1 MRPCYSG
8 CFAGVADEIIDDVR
22 TVSRA
27 WIDFQAWVMR
37 RMDALAERRTRVSAG
52 PAHLA
57 IGERGERE
65 ALFHLRKLGYTV
77 VARRWKSAKLWGDI
91 DLIGWD
97 GKWLC
102 FIEVKTR
109 SGRDAIRAEVAVDH
123 EKQDMLRRMG
133 RAYLRGFPE
142 KLRADVPV
150 RFDVVSVYLLAAG
163 VEFDLYRGAF
173 GW

>member
-1 MRPCYSG
+1 MMG
-8 CFAGVADEIIDDVR
+8 
-22 TVSRA
+22 TA
-27 WIDFQAWVMR
+27 WIDIQAWTMR
-37 RMDALAERRTRVSAG
+37 RMDALAVRHARRRG
-52 PAHLA
+52 WPEHLA
-57 IGERGERE
+57 TGERGERE

-97 GKWLC
+97 GGWLC

-109 SGRDAIRAEVAVDH
+109 SGRDAMAAESAVDQ
-123 EKQDMLRRMG
+123 EKQDMLRRMA

-142 KLRADVPV
+142 KLRTDVPV
-150 RFDVVSVYLLAAG
+150 RFDVLSVYLLPTG
-163 VEFDLYRGAF
+163 VEFELYRGAF

>member
-1 MRPCYSG
+1 MKSYKTEWMM
-8 CFAGVADEIIDDVR
+8 A
-22 TVSRA
+22 TA
-27 WIDFQAWVMR
+27 WIDFQAWTMR
-37 RMDALAERRTRVSAG
+37 QMDALAARRARG
-52 PAHLA
+52 RGLPAHLA
-57 IGERGERE
+57 TGERGERE
-65 ALFHLRKLGYTV
+65 ALFHLRKMGYTV

-97 GKWLC
+97 GEWLC

-109 SGRDAIRAEVAVDH
+109 SGRDVVSAESAVDR
-123 EKQDMLRRMG
+123 EKQDMLRRMA

-142 KLRADVPV
+142 KLRGEAPV
-150 RFDVVSVYLLAAG
+150 RFDVVSVYLLPTG